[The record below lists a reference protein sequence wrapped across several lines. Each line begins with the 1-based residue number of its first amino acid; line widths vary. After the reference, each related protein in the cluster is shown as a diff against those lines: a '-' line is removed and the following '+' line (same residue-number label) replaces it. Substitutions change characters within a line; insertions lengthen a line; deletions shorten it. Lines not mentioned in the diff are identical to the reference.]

1 MKKLIVATMLVVG
14 ISTFAQVE
22 KKENDAEELIEK
34 VSPEK
39 KVEMVLKRMTKQLKL
54 NEAQQKEMKVIITE
68 QEAKRAEGNFNPSKE
83 DRMAM
88 NEKITKIL
96 NPDQKAT
103 WDKIQEERKEKMR
116 EKMREKMKEKKKKK
130 ENKAEKTE
138 D

>member
-1 MKKLIVATMLVVG
+1 MKKLIVATMLVLG

-39 KVEMVLKRMTKQLKL
+39 QVEMVLKRMTKQLKL

>member
-96 NPDQKAT
+96 KL
-103 WDKIQEERKEKMR
+103 KF
-116 EKMREKMKEKKKKK
+116 KKKI
-130 ENKAEKTE
+130 NI
-138 D
+138 DGFVN

>member
-103 WDKIQEERKEKMR
+103 WVKIQEERKEKMR

>member
-130 ENKAEKTE
+130 ENKA
-138 D
+138 

>member
-116 EKMREKMKEKKKKK
+116 EKMKEKKKKK